1 MISSSPAKNPA
12 AGSMEL
18 GGSLFS
24 SISWLEF
31 FGPGRVELGLVVTWV
46 VVLALEEVVPMV
58 LVGKVDDEVL
68 PGARVDSK

>member
-1 MISSSPAKNPA
+1 M
-12 AGSMEL
+12 
-18 GGSLFS
+18 FS